1 MNLSKLNIGII
12 HSLIG
17 KNDGVSIVIDQS
29 ILVMQEYLK
38 ISINNIFFLSA
49 IAPSRHNTLED
60 NIFWHKND
68 ENRYILNHYNSLP
81 TKKENRDSFEDFIE
95 SKVNYCLKKII
106 FFVDKYHIDL
116 LIVHNSCHPTNFVYS
131 IGVDRYFSIFKKKNR
146 YFPRYLLWWHDSHLE
161 RKRFE
166 NPNPIIKKY
175 LNHIP
180 GAFVDGI
187 IFINSYQKKL
197 AEKYFK
203 NIKKDAHTF
212 LRKKSI
218 IIPNTCDI
226 QWEWK
231 KPHQKTAP
239 YPKADPF
246 NIHFFD
252 DIGLT
257 NELQKKNYSLEK
269 TVLFLQHTR
278 IVKRKRIDLAIDFAF
293 KIACCLQ
300 EDKVNKA
307 IVLLISGHSGD
318 EDDQYVKF
326 LKKHYKKRQ
335 KEHVFLKLPVILNF
349 AEKFI
354 LSTKEIIVD
363 KKFYCFKDIPAI
375 VAKYGGIGTYFSEVE
390 GFGNNLFEMVSM
402 GMPVVINEYPIYKK
416 DIKKLGFDFISVKNG
431 VITDTFI
438 KQAYSLIK
446 DPQKAK
452 EMILH
457 NLKTLEKKLNH
468 KVMAKKLCPIIINTL
483 NYL

>member
-29 ILVMQEYLK
+29 ILAMQEYLN

-49 IAPSRHNTLED
+49 IAPSRLNTLED

-81 TKKENRDSFEDFIE
+81 VKKEEHDSFEEFIE
-95 SKVNYCLKKII
+95 SKVSYCLKKVI
-106 FFVDKYHIDL
+106 FFIDKYDIDL
-116 LIVHNSCHPTNFVYS
+116 LIVHNSSHPTNFIYS
-131 IGVDRYFSIFKKKNR
+131 IAVDRYFSILKKKKK

-175 LNHIP
+175 LKHIP
-180 GAFVDGI
+180 GSFVDGV

-197 AEKYFK
+197 AENYFK
-203 NIKKDAHTF
+203 SIKKDAHI
-212 LRKKSI
+212 LLSKKST

-226 QWEWK
+226 EWK
-231 KPHQKTAP
+231 WKKTHQNTAP
-239 YPKADPF
+239 YPKTDPF

-252 DIGLT
+252 DIGL
-257 NELQKKNYSLEK
+257 NKKLQKKNYSLEE

-278 IVKRKRIDLAIDFAF
+278 IVKRKRIDLAIDFVF

-300 EDKVNKA
+300 EDEINKA

-318 EDDQYVKF
+318 EDDEYVKF
-326 LKKHYKKRQ
+326 LKQHYQKRQ
-335 KEHVFLKLPVILNF
+335 KEHAFLKLPVILNF

-354 LSTKEIIVD
+354 LPTREIIVD
-363 KKFYCFKDIPAI
+363 RKFYCFKDIPAI

-402 GMPVVINEYPIYKK
+402 GMPVVINEYSVYKK
-416 DIKKLGFDFISVKNG
+416 DIKKLGFDFISVNNG
-431 VITDTFI
+431 IITDAFI

-452 EMILH
+452 KMILH
-457 NLKTLEKKLNH
+457 NLKVLEKKLNH